1 MKFIAEIG
9 WNFLGDLD
17 LAKEMIIAAS
27 KAKADFAKFQVW
39 DPKFLK
45 EGPWDAD
52 GRREIYK
59 KSYLNLDKLRAL
71 KEICLANRIQFL
83 ASVFEKRSL
92 ELLRKVDDRNI
103 KIPSHE
109 CNNWALID
117 EARSS
122 FENVF
127 LSIGSIS
134 ERDFERLLNR
144 YGNEKNMTLMHCV
157 STYPLKEEHV
167 NLPKLMRI
175 RDKCLMLGYS
185 SHFLGISDAVAA
197 TALGADL
204 VEKHFTTNRELPGR
218 DNKFALLPKQFKK
231 MVLDCETVRKML
243 LDRGDGIQSVEED
256 VAQIMR
262 GRWNG

>member
-9 WNFLGDLD
+9 WNFLGDLN
-17 LAKEMIIAAS
+17 LAKDMIVAAS
-27 KAKADFAKFQVW
+27 EAKADYAKFQVW

-45 EGPWDAD
+45 KGPWDID
-52 GRREIYK
+52 GRRNIYE
-59 KSYLNLDKLRAL
+59 KSYLNFDKLVAL
-71 KEICLANRIQFL
+71 KEICLKNQIKFL

-92 ELLRKVDDRNI
+92 GLLRKVDDRYV

-122 FENVF
+122 FDNVF

-134 ERDFERLLNR
+134 EKDFERLLEL

-157 STYPLKEEHV
+157 STYPLKEENV

-175 RDKCLMLGYS
+175 RAKAQMLGYS
-185 SHFLGISDAVAA
+185 SHYMGVSDAIAA

-204 VEKHFTTNRELPGR
+204 IEKHFTTNRELPGR
-218 DNKFALLPKQFKK
+218 DNKFALLPTQFEE
-231 MVLDCETVRKML
+231 MVLDCKSVHNML
-243 LDRGDGIQSVEED
+243 LDRGNGIQNVEED
-256 VAQIMR
+256 VAKIMR